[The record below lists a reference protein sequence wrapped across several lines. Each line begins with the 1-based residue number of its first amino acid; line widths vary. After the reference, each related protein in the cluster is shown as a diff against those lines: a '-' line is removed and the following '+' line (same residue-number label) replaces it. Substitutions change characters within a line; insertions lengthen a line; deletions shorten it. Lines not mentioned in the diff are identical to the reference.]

1 MNCSSLVDATGWV
14 CAPVGRN
21 ALLAHAPLSL
31 GDDGQLASFYILNDS
46 PDTFY
51 LTDAHAAI
59 LHATDHGA
67 KITDLRIKKVSTT
80 PGLRFAQIGDD
91 GEITASGPINDLQ
104 PALWDALRATLAITN
119 NEREWLP
126 RTQQE
131 RFASR
136 VGRVLRRKV
145 ADDRI
150 VSKPKLIGASGR
162 QIEFPL
168 GIRVGDS
175 FVRAIQTVGTSENRG
190 MDWAHIYQSLGK
202 LTDLKKASHRD
213 ADNRLVVIE
222 GGAPQEEFSRAVTV
236 LADVAR
242 VVEFSDTVDFA
253 ELVAA

>member
-21 ALLAHAPLSL
+21 ALLAHAPLPL

-46 PDTFY
+46 PNTFF

-59 LHATDHGA
+59 LHAIDHGA
-67 KITDLRIKKVSTT
+67 RVTIPRLKKVSAT

-91 GEITASGPINDLQ
+91 GEITASGTLGDLQ
-104 PALWDALRATLAITN
+104 SALWDALRATLAITN

-136 VGRVLRRKV
+136 VRQVLRRKV

-175 FVRAIQTVGTSENRG
+175 FVRAIQTVGVSESRR
-190 MDWAHIYQSLGK
+190 MDWGHIYQSLGK
-202 LTDLKKASHRD
+202 LTDLKKASNKN

-222 GGAPQEEFSRAVTV
+222 GGAPQDEFSRAVTV
-236 LADVAR
+236 LSDVAR
-242 VVEFSDTVDFA
+242 VVEFSDNGDFTN
-253 ELVAA
+253 LVAA